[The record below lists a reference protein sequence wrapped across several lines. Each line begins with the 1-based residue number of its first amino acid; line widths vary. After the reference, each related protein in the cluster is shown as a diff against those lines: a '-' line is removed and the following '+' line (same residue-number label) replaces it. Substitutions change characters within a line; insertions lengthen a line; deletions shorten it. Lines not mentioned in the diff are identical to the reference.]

1 MEKDGELNYQKIII
15 NFIIFLSLNYNRI
28 MKSDLKSK
36 VTTLLTGCD
45 TECQRIKELNKLKVQ
60 YTDYLQKY
68 IKAYSEYQIL
78 QYGKTLE
85 EKKFQQEYEKI
96 SREFNNKMKY
106 IESILKSDIEEA
118 DKIIDEQKKI
128 IKEKNII
135 LGKNKIQI
143 EKRKKI
149 LNTLTKNL
157 VTDKGQIANFDDQLL
172 NKIAII
178 PYGIFNRIVVNY
190 DRSTFYLFLIIL
202 IIFTIIVILIFKII
216 V

>member
-1 MEKDGELNYQKIII
+1 M
-15 NFIIFLSLNYNRI
+15 
-28 MKSDLKSK
+28 
-36 VTTLLTGCD
+36 
-45 TECQRIKELNKLKVQ
+45 NK
-60 YTDYLQKY
+60 
-68 IKAYSEYQIL
+68 
-78 QYGKTLE
+78 
-85 EKKFQQEYEKI
+85 
-96 SREFNNKMKY
+96 
-106 IESILKSDIEEA
+106 
-118 DKIIDEQKKI
+118 KKI

-135 LGKNKIQI
+135 LGKNKIEI

-172 NKIAII
+172 KKIAII
-178 PYGIFNRIVVNY
+178 PHGIFNRIVVNY